1 MKPGKAI
8 VRRLAEGAFAICG
21 LLLVTGCDRGAQE
34 AAATAAA
41 QAADTIYTSGNIIT
55 INDALPSAEALAV
68 KDGKILAVGQKADV
82 LKTRGAATKV
92 VDLGGKTL
100 IPGFVDAHGHLSGV
114 AIQAISANLLPP
126 PDGPAT
132 SIPEI
137 QKILREF
144 MASSP
149 TVKQYGMLLGF
160 NYDDSQ
166 LAEHRHPTRHELD
179 AVSTEIPIMVM
190 HQSGHLG
197 VYNTK
202 ALAGA
207 GITAQSPNPAGGT
220 IYREADGKTPSGLL
234 DENAHT
240 AALFKT
246 LPKFTPEQVIE
257 MLGPAQEL
265 FAQNG
270 FTTAQDGRADPG
282 TLSVLPLAAQQGA
295 LKIDVVAYADLV
307 MNEKNPALAGPL
319 MSRQYAGH
327 FRIGGVKLSFDGSP
341 QGKTAWFTKP
351 YFKVPA
357 GAKPDYHGFPIFAKE
372 GEAEKWVTMAY
383 RNNWQ
388 LLVHAGGDAAI
399 DQLIQSV
406 RAAAA
411 AVPGT
416 DRRTVLI
423 HGHFMRSDQIP
434 ELKALGIFPSLYPMH
449 TFYWGDWHRESVAGP
464 ERAEFIS
471 PTGALLEAGMQ
482 FSIHHDAPVTFPNSM
497 RVLDS
502 AVNRTTRTGYVLGP
516 KQCLEPLIAL
526 KAMTLWPAYQH
537 FEEKTKGSLEVGKL
551 ADMVIL
557 DRDPLTVERASL
569 KDIKIV
575 ETVKEGKSIYT
586 VAAH

>member
-1 MKPGKAI
+1 
-8 VRRLAEGAFAICG
+8 
-21 LLLVTGCDRGAQE
+21 
-34 AAATAAA
+34 
-41 QAADTIYTSGNIIT
+41 
-55 INDALPSAEALAV
+55 
-68 KDGKILAVGQKADV
+68 
-82 LKTRGAATKV
+82 
-92 VDLGGKTL
+92 
-100 IPGFVDAHGHLSGV
+100 
-114 AIQAISANLLPP
+114 
-126 PDGPAT
+126 
-132 SIPEI
+132 
-137 QKILREF
+137 
-144 MASSP
+144 
-149 TVKQYGMLLGF
+149 MLLGF

-166 LAEHRHPTRHELD
+166 LAERRHPNRHELD

-202 ALAGA
+202 ALAVA
-207 GITAQSPNPAGGT
+207 GVTAESPNPAGGT

-282 TLSVLPLAAQQGA
+282 TLSVLPLAAQKGA

-351 YFKVPA
+351 YFKVPP
-357 GAKPDYHGFPIFAKE
+357 GAKPDYDGFPIFATDA
-372 GEAEKWVTMAY
+372 EAEKWVTLAY

-388 LLVHAGGDAAI
+388 LMVHANGDAAI
-399 DQLIQSV
+399 DQLIRSV
-406 RAAAA
+406 RAAAT

-423 HGHFMRSDQIP
+423 HGQYLRADQIP
-434 ELKALGIFPSLYPMH
+434 QLKALGIFPSVYPMH

-471 PTGALLEAGMQ
+471 PTGALLEAGML

-516 KQCLEPLIAL
+516 KQRLEPLIAL

-551 ADMVIL
+551 ADLVIL
-557 DRDPLTVERASL
+557 DQNPLTVDRATL

-575 ETVKEGKSIYT
+575 ETIKEGKSIYRA
-586 VAAH
+586 AAH